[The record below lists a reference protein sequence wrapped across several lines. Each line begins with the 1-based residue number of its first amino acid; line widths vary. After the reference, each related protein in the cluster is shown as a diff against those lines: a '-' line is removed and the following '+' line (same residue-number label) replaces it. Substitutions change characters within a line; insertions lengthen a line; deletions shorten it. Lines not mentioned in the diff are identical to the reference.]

1 MTRAETPS
9 TTRSPWLSH
18 THYPIDYNSPS
29 HCNLWKTTNKPHQ
42 TSTFCF
48 HSSSETKYTLCTNMH
63 HDARFDIHMCPNHI
77 SELLICISTHLSE
90 FLHTSQFPMI
100 RRPVPLKWDV
110 VHGQLWTLWYSN
122 KLRSSPRFLPQIL
135 IVFALFSLVSS
146 QMSGGVCL
154 PHNALAIYQS
164 CTRKKPISLGTD
176 ISQSPDFP
184 ADGPLLL
191 SSSVSVQTAST
202 VDIFAS
208 LKGREKERKKVCC

>member
-1 MTRAETPS
+1 
-9 TTRSPWLSH
+9 
-18 THYPIDYNSPS
+18 
-29 HCNLWKTTNKPHQ
+29 
-42 TSTFCF
+42 
-48 HSSSETKYTLCTNMH
+48 MH

-110 VHGQLWTLWYSN
+110 VHGQWWTLWYSN
-122 KLRSSPRFLPQIL
+122 KTRSSPRFLPQIP

-208 LKGREKERKKVCC
+208 LKGREKERKKVCCWTFIRKQCFVNFKVTCEDVFIRHGEVIAIVRNDLPNV